1 MKKTSLFESNTSF
14 QLESGEQL
22 ESLQVSFTTYGTF
35 NPAKNNV
42 VWICHALTANS
53 EADQWWPNIV
63 GENGYFNPK
72 DHFIVC
78 ANVIGSNYGSTG
90 PLIPLRNKRPLL
102 DEFPFIT
109 IRDIVNA
116 HEELRQFLGIN
127 KIHTIVGAS
136 LGGQQVLEWNI
147 LNPSLFENTI
157 VIASNARHS
166 AYGIAFNESQRLA
179 IYNDPTYGNGNI
191 NGGRQGLVIARS
203 IAMLSYRSYDGYG
216 LGQTNPGNYRTFDFL
231 ASSYQLYQ
239 GQKLADRFNAYSYIT
254 LSRAMDSHNVGRNR
268 PSIDD
273 ALSQITAK
281 SLIIGIETDLLFPVS
296 EQRYLADTIGNSS
309 FHVINSE
316 FGHDG
321 FLIEH
326 KQLAETFDN
335 FYAGNIKSHKP
346 TILKLKYN

>member
-1 MKKTSLFESNTSF
+1 MKKTSTFESHAPF

-22 ESLQVSFTTYGTF
+22 ESLQVTFTTYGTF
-35 NPAKNNV
+35 DPEKNNV

-63 GENGYFNPK
+63 GENGYFNPE

-78 ANVIGSNYGSTG
+78 ANVIGSNYGSSG
-90 PLIPLRNKRPLL
+90 PLTPLRNKRPLL
-102 DEFPFIT
+102 NEFPFIT

-116 HEELRQFLGIN
+116 HEELRKFLGIN

-179 IYNDPTYGNGNI
+179 ILNDPTYGNGNL
-191 NGGRQGLVIARS
+191 NGGRQGLIVARS
-203 IAMLSYRSYDGYG
+203 IAMLSYRSYDGYA

-254 LSRAMDSHNVGRNR
+254 LSKAMDSHNVGRNR
-268 PSIDD
+268 ASIDD
-273 ALSQITAK
+273 ALRQITAK

-296 EQRYLADTIGNSS
+296 EQRYLADVIEDSS
-309 FHVINSE
+309 FHVIKSE

-335 FYAGNIKSHKP
+335 FYADKLKTHKP
-346 TILKLKYN
+346 TILKLKYS